1 MTRCNLVSCAFVTH
15 SCLLMSIQYL
25 LKIIIVICLVFC
37 EISRDTGSHHSL
49 AEADLEFLIPFAFI
63 SQVLGLEMTAITPN
77 CVCVCVCAH
86 ARVPVHVRAGVRDQI
101 QDLF

>member
-1 MTRCNLVSCAFVTH
+1 
-15 SCLLMSIQYL
+15 MSIQYL

-37 EISRDTGSHHSL
+37 EISRDTGSHRSL